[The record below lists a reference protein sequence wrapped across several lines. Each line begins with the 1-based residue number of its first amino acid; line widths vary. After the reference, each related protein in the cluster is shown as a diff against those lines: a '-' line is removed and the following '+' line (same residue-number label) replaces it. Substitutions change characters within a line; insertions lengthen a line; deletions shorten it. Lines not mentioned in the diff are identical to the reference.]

1 MRMCGAHRF
10 ISSACVV
17 LFVIEREWPQSE
29 PRAVFLGADM
39 DMHIMRAAHLNIGAN
54 DDDRGIHQ
62 NRLARRRFALP
73 SFRALLRGLISLN
86 KGSARATDVFPLM
99 SDCQMSE
106 SFCQILFEIA
116 PM

>member
-39 DMHIMRAAHLNIGAN
+39 HIMRVAHLNIGAN

-62 NRLARRRFALP
+62 NRLARRRFAVVSSS
-73 SFRALLRGLISLN
+73 SFV
-86 KGSARATDVFPLM
+86 D
-99 SDCQMSE
+99 
-106 SFCQILFEIA
+106 
-116 PM
+116 